1 MMCRMLFNVAEDTS
15 KWIVVGKPKSCCS
28 AHKPLYI

>member
-1 MMCRMLFNVAEDTS
+1 MLFNVAEDTS

>member
-1 MMCRMLFNVAEDTS
+1 MVHRLPFNVAEDTS

>member
-1 MMCRMLFNVAEDTS
+1 MLFNVAEDTS
-15 KWIVVGKPKSCCS
+15 KWIVVGMPKSCCS